1 MRLFDMKEWIISI
14 IAIIILT
21 TILNLI
27 LPNSKLKGII
37 KCCFSLVSILVVLQ
51 PILSLNISELNF
63 TSVFNGNEIVLQENY
78 LNYVN
83 NEKINNYTQNCIS
96 LLDDLGINGAE
107 VIIQTSLNDDFDI
120 KFEKVQVN
128 LKNSVLI
135 SDKEHIDII
144 EDIKKTLSDYLKI
157 EEKLVVI
164 YE

>member
-1 MRLFDMKEWIISI
+1 MKEWIISI

-27 LPNSKLKGII
+27 LPDSKLKGII
-37 KCCFSLVSILVVLQ
+37 KCCFSLVSILVVMQ
-51 PILSLNISELNF
+51 PILNLNISEFNF

-83 NEKINNYTQNCIS
+83 NEKIKNYTQNCIS
-96 LLDDLGINGAE
+96 LLDDLGVE
-107 VIIQTSLNDDFDI
+107 SSVNDDLVI
-120 KFEKVQVN
+120 KFEKVLVN